1 LRNAS
6 DCGRAVRAYSHEVKA
21 SASVMQP
28 YRYDEQEKKISF
40 EVKGPCPDP
49 SGSDNVGSET
59 GSETKGESMV
69 KGIYA
74 DENSTAEICAEVAY
88 FLGSHAEESESR
100 TSGVVGVETVNEM
113 MDDDGAETVVEAWHG
128 ERGFCYASRDA
139 SCPPRAFSDDPF
151 PVFLA
156 PIFPFVLRDAC
167 VPHLAVVHVL
177 PFLSSVFVEAP
188 PASLC

>member
-1 LRNAS
+1 
-6 DCGRAVRAYSHEVKA
+6 
-21 SASVMQP
+21 MQP
-28 YRYDEQEKKISF
+28 YRYDEQEKRISF
-40 EVKGPCPDP
+40 EVKEPCSGPR
-49 SGSDNVGSET
+49 GSDNVGSET

-100 TSGVVGVETVNEM
+100 TSGVVEVETVNTM
-113 MDDDGAETVVEAWHG
+113 MDDDGAERVAEAWRG
-128 ERGFCYASRDA
+128 ERGFYCASHDA

-156 PIFPFVLRDAC
+156 PIFPFVLQDAC
-167 VPHLAVVHVL
+167 VLHPAVAYVL
-177 PFLSSVFVEAP
+177 PFLSSVFVEVP